1 MLIWGSWF
9 ETMMEIVSLR
19 AICSPRSHG
28 YWFMITNLRGQL
40 TFSSDA
46 SVVSLHHHLPGFK
59 LSSSAPWC
67 VVSSASTGTS
77 TPSFQFL
84 KSQDLRACNTS
95 SASPKVMAV
104 DCVCVCVCVYVY
116 DRRTDS
122 TKCIPVHENW
132 LMIPNPSSLEWWLQI
147 WRRRQSVGSPS
158 CVFLCLSWPWQL
170 TFCGASLCCVTSCLL
185 SLTIPLVWVMVYNLL
200 PFLLNTPTLPSW

>member
-104 DCVCVCVCVYVY
+104 DCVCVCVCVCLCVWQTDRLNKVHSCAWELTY
-116 DRRTDS
+116 DSQSFIIRVMVANLEKTA
-122 TKCIPVHENW
+122 KCRVPIVCVPLPLLALTVDLLWGFLVLCH
-132 LMIPNPSSLEWWLQI
+132 LLLAVSHY
-147 WRRRQSVGSPS
+147 PS
-158 CVFLCLSWPWQL
+158 CLGYGL
-170 TFCGASLCCVTSCLL
+170 
-185 SLTIPLVWVMVYNLL
+185 
-200 PFLLNTPTLPSW
+200 